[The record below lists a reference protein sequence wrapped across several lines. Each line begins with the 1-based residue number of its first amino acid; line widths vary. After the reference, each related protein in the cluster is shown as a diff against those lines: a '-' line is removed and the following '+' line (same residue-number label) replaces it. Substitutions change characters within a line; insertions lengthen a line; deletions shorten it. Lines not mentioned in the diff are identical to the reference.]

1 MCTYRELTPALIE
14 WRRSINS
21 THLFNVGWQNIVGW
35 TYQNGRSVDT
45 IHRLANML
53 LLSTSA
59 GNMKIKM
66 QLLLLDTLFGWN
78 GVIVDM
84 ENPKTIKIHVQHHNM
99 KLYKY
104 LRQIFFTWHNRHVL
118 WNYIVSVIPS
128 SYLSFGW
135 HIQLLLFFMTFQDTD
150 TKNATSY
157 TNWLWVLPDL

>member
-1 MCTYRELTPALIE
+1 MNTKYQF
-14 WRRSINS
+14 N
-21 THLFNVGWQNIVGW
+21 LFNVGWQNIVRS
-35 TYQNGRSVDT
+35 TYQNERSVDT

-128 SYLSFGW
+128 SYLSFADTYNHYFSSW
-135 HIQLLLFFMTFQDTD
+135 PFKTQTQRMLLLIQIDSECCQIY
-150 TKNATSY
+150 KSELNAVPVCV
-157 TNWLWVLPDL
+157 WCG